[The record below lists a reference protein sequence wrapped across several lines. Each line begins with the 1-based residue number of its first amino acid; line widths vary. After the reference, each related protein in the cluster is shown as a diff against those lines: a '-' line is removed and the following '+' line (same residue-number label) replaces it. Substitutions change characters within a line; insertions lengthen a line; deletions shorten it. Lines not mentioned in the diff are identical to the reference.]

1 MIDERL
7 FSGQYCAD
15 DGRPSKATA
24 DMVGILILKDKEDLT
39 DEETVR
45 RCPRG
50 VEPLRVKHTKKDDTV
65 VAVFDKETCR
75 ACDMRGE
82 CGAKRHKKNYVPA
95 FTRRRIATALRRE
108 HEKTEAFKKT
118 YAIRAGIEGTNS
130 ELKRAHGLGRLRV
143 RGQPAV
149 EFAVYMKVLACN
161 VKRYIKAHMER
172 LRKAAGD
179 EKRLAD
185 AACGAENALCGASA
199 VVFGL
204 FNRRLRHS
212 MPLAA

>member
-1 MIDERL
+1 MQTFKDKQQQFFKWDHLPEETLRRLDADWCGIWQREIMPMIDESL

-39 DEETVR
+39 DEETVI

-82 CGAKRHKKNYVPA
+82 CGAKRHKKNHVPA
-95 FTRRRIATALRRE
+95 FTRSRMATALRRE
-108 HEKTEAFKKT
+108 HEKTEAF
-118 YAIRAGIEGTNS
+118 
-130 ELKRAHGLGRLRV
+130 
-143 RGQPAV
+143 
-149 EFAVYMKVLACN
+149 
-161 VKRYIKAHMER
+161 
-172 LRKAAGD
+172 
-179 EKRLAD
+179 
-185 AACGAENALCGASA
+185 
-199 VVFGL
+199 
-204 FNRRLRHS
+204 
-212 MPLAA
+212 